1 MKKRLS
7 LVVSSIIMA
16 GALSACSGA
25 EETSSTAS
33 SAGESDFPKKPIS
46 IIVAYDAGGGT
57 DTTARTLQPFLEEEL
72 GETVTIVNQ
81 PGGSGWVGWNAIA
94 AAKPDGYTIGFL
106 NSPNLASGLVNPT
119 MEKQV
124 DLGSFEM
131 IGNHVVDPGAVA
143 IRVDD
148 KRFSN
153 FKELVE
159 YAKDHEV
166 TTTATGVAGD
176 DHLVT
181 LKLNEALGTKFK
193 AIQFDGTA
201 KSRAAFLGGHVDVL
215 VTSVGEAYPMHL
227 EKQLKVA
234 AVTAEERSSFLPD
247 VPTVEEEGFEP
258 VISQSTRGL
267 VAPKGVDEETMEVLE
282 TAFEKAVTNAEH
294 EKKMEEIGTQVG
306 YYNAEDYRALL
317 EQDVKDIEG
326 LKELLGW

>member
-1 MKKRLS
+1 MKKRFAMMA
-7 LVVSSIIMA
+7 SSIWMV
-16 GALSACSGA
+16 GALAACSGA
-25 EETSSTAS
+25 DKASETAAS
-33 SAGESDFPKKPIS
+33 AEKSDFPKKPIS

-72 GETVTIVNQ
+72 GQTVTILNQ

-94 AAKPDGYTIGFL
+94 SAKPDGYTIGFL

-124 DLGSFEM
+124 DLGSFQM

-159 YAKDHEV
+159 YAKKNEV

-234 AVTAEERSSFLPD
+234 AVTAKEKSPFLPD

-258 VISQSTRGL
+258 VLSQSTRGL
-267 VAPKGVDEETMEVLE
+267 VAPAGVDEETMEVLE
-282 TAFEKAVTNAEH
+282 NALEKAATNAEH
-294 EKKMEEIGTQVG
+294 KKKMEEIGTQVG
-306 YYNAEDYRALL
+306 YYSAEEYKALL
-317 EQDVKDIEG
+317 EQDVKDLEE
-326 LKELLGW
+326 LKGLLGW